1 MGDDIRATREHTIL
15 KTRRAQ
21 LERNLSVDQ
30 GGQEYIDSR
39 LSKFPSESTL
49 SWEGSATTGV
59 AARKDRCFLINYA
72 SRIVTKIVQMIFA
85 QTIGREGVDDEFRQ
99 DATKTGLSIDAF
111 MKSVARGVIVGQWGW
126 IQADRGSPDID
137 QATGRPGV
145 RSIAD
150 RRKAG
155 DRIFYTFWDSTE
167 VVDWS
172 FDAAGDLLWLMTQ
185 ETVFDNA
192 DPNAQAVDKL
202 IRTLWQPGGGTRLEL
217 NPDLTGEVLSST
229 DFEISANIVP
239 FVPIGIPSPKPF
251 GFDNVEQVQASLLNL
266 ESAHHENLIR
276 GVFPQLV
283 LPVSVVDEVMQKAD
297 KTFDEAIELVRGI
310 EYPLLE
316 GDTSKDI
323 TRIITPATQSLE
335 PIPAEITRRRGELF
349 EIAGQALM
357 KDTKQVE
364 SADAKAWNNR
374 DVEATLADHAET
386 LEEAETKAIATA
398 RELDTSFPDYAPTYS
413 RKFDLPDV
421 ESDMAT
427 ILDLETSGGLTPTM
441 IKEIAR
447 TKLKILQRIVHLDA
461 AIVEAINEEIDTM
474 DAGALEAMAG
484 ITTGPGGPQ
493 GDEDEDEGALDEG

>member
-276 GVFPQLV
+276 GVFPQL
-283 LPVSVVDEVMQKAD
+283 
-297 KTFDEAIELVRGI
+297 
-310 EYPLLE
+310 
-316 GDTSKDI
+316 
-323 TRIITPATQSLE
+323 
-335 PIPAEITRRRGELF
+335 
-349 EIAGQALM
+349 
-357 KDTKQVE
+357 
-364 SADAKAWNNR
+364 
-374 DVEATLADHAET
+374 
-386 LEEAETKAIATA
+386 
-398 RELDTSFPDYAPTYS
+398 
-413 RKFDLPDV
+413 
-421 ESDMAT
+421 
-427 ILDLETSGGLTPTM
+427 
-441 IKEIAR
+441 
-447 TKLKILQRIVHLDA
+447 
-461 AIVEAINEEIDTM
+461 
-474 DAGALEAMAG
+474 
-484 ITTGPGGPQ
+484 
-493 GDEDEDEGALDEG
+493 